1 MNYIVIKLKIDRKNT
16 MFEIKKTEVLSEENC
31 GTLQKDIDCSFMDHK
46 EFTVRSITCGTL

>member
-1 MNYIVIKLKIDRKNT
+1 MNYIVIKLKINRKNT